1 MNATDLLCMQEFRQT
16 RDRTNGHLVDSN
28 TLLIELSSP
37 SVKSVVYVEADLRLM
52 NLAFHPTF
60 YGSLNTVVI
69 MQKMNQK
76 VFILSNNA
84 KDRY

>member
-1 MNATDLLCMQEFRQT
+1 MNAADLLCMQEFRQT

-52 NLAFHPTF
+52 N
-60 YGSLNTVVI
+60 
-69 MQKMNQK
+69 
-76 VFILSNNA
+76 
-84 KDRY
+84 